1 VFIVKGIAMSPYI
14 WIVPT
19 LDGGIL
25 YCGNPKMPLKLISWR
40 KVKSTH
46 KPYIEVETPTST
58 IVCSP
63 CSAAR
68 DTIVRESLAILSDI
82 DKQLVS
88 QLQDISFDD

>member
-1 VFIVKGIAMSPYI
+1 MFIAKGMNMSPYI

-19 LDGGIL
+19 IDGGIL
-25 YCGNPKMPLKLISWR
+25 YCGNPKLPLKLISWR
-40 KVKSTH
+40 RVKSTH

-82 DKQLVS
+82 DKQLVG